1 MVASDGFAE
10 FVRDQLAPLGR
21 VTMRRMFGKTRSVR
35 RRGDA
40 RDGEGQHALLSG
52 ASATRCSD
60 GALASVATLSSSVI
74 AFVIAMAVG
83 TLVHDLWYARSV
95 ASGAP
100 SLAQANAARGSGA
113 SAATFHRLLL
123 RSAKIAPPPSL
134 LLIKVNA
141 KAGGLGADRRPG
153 ATGH

>member
-1 MVASDGFAE
+1 MTDQPHRLACALTTCAVSNEVTRGRLAMVASDGFAE

-21 VTMRRMFGKTRSVR
+21 VTMQRMFGKTPESLR

-60 GALASVATLSSSVI
+60 GALASVATLSSPVI

-83 TLVHDLWYARSV
+83 
-95 ASGAP
+95 
-100 SLAQANAARGSGA
+100 
-113 SAATFHRLLL
+113 
-123 RSAKIAPPPSL
+123 SL
-134 LLIKVNA
+134 L
-141 KAGGLGADRRPG
+141 D
-153 ATGH
+153 